1 MTPPKAAMTTDPTSP
16 IESSAITLAAT
27 LTIQSLVS
35 MSLLTLPAI
44 APLIAGLLG
53 IPAAYVGTYVA
64 IAYVGAMIASLLSGS
79 ATRRFGAIRAS
90 QAGLCIC
97 ALGLALCTVES
108 VPAMAVGALLVGLG
122 YGPITPASSHL
133 LARTTPAHRMSF
145 VFSVKQTGV
154 PLGGVLAGLIVPGL
168 AQWIGWQAAFL
179 AVAAANLCC
188 ALMIQPLRAPLDADR
203 DPSSR
208 LSAGSGLAGPLRLV
222 FSQRSLAVLAGVSFL
237 FSIAQ
242 LSLTSYL
249 VTFLHQDLGMELVAA
264 GLALSISQAAGVGG
278 RLLWGYV
285 SDHYLGAVRTLM
297 GLSLLIALCAL
308 ATPLLRLLD
317 SQLIVLVV
325 LCLFGGSAIG
335 WNGVYL
341 AEVARQAPAGQASIA
356 TAGTLSMTFFG
367 VVVGPPIF
375 GWIASLSGSFGFA
388 YATLLLPAGVCL
400 MLLWR
405 YRSAFAR

>member
-1 MTPPKAAMTTDPTSP
+1 MRSPP
-16 IESSAITLAAT
+16 IESSTITLAAT

-44 APLIAGLLG
+44 APLISDLLG
-53 IPAAYVGTYVA
+53 IPTAYVGTYVA
-64 IAYVGAMIASLLSGS
+64 IAYVGAIITSLLAGS
-79 ATRRFGAIRAS
+79 TIRRFGAIRAS
-90 QAGLCIC
+90 QAGLLTC

-108 VPAMAVGALLVGLG
+108 IPAMAAGALLVGLG

-145 VFSVKQTGV
+145 VFSIKQTGV
-154 PLGGVLAGLIVPGL
+154 PMGGVLAGLIVPGL
-168 AQWIGWQAAFL
+168 AQWVGWREAFL

-188 ALMIQPLRAPLDADR
+188 ALAIQPLCAPLDADR
-203 DPSSR
+203 DPTCK
-208 LSAGSGLAGPLRLV
+208 LSAGNGLIGPLRLV

-249 VTFLHQDLGMELVAA
+249 VAFLHQDLSLELVAA
-264 GLALSISQAAGVGG
+264 GFMLAASQAAGVCG

-285 SDHYLGAVRTLM
+285 SDHYLNAVRTLM

-308 ATPLLRLLD
+308 ATPLLSVID
-317 SQLIVLVV
+317 SSLTTLIV
-325 LCLFGGSAIG
+325 LCLFGGCAIG

-341 AEVARQAPAGQASIA
+341 AEVARQAPPGQASIA
-356 TAGTLSMTFFG
+356 TGGTLSMTFLG
-367 VVVGPPIF
+367 VVIGPPIF
-375 GWIASLSGSFGFA
+375 GSIASFSGSYGLA
-388 YATLLLPAGVCL
+388 YATLIVPAGLCL
-400 MLLWR
+400 ILLWR
-405 YRSAFAR
+405 NREAFTR